1 MLINSD
7 GKDIKKT
14 KIYIHKNLK
23 HKLKSIFLWQRNKII
38 IGKPKQNKKNKIHVM
53 VDKNRIIQPILLSII
68 PLIIGI
74 ITIIF
79 AIHIQRKYIYPPSHN
94 IRLRKGYYR
103 LSKWNGQSIEFLQ
116 QEPITQEV
124 LHKGET
130 DICTQF
136 RVSNVF
142 FDSYGFAQNEEPMEN
157 QQWQC
162 INCEFERD
170 QEQWVPHQYR
180 SHIEYCICVPLN
192 QSTGGDEIIFK
203 EGRKYVLNYGDA
215 VLMSA
220 GLENQFKWKGN
231 FLFIFY
237 RVYPFFEEDSSEN
250 GISPIL
256 KSRLERRRA
265 IKADKLWAK
274 LHRRKNI

>member
-1 MLINSD
+1 
-7 GKDIKKT
+7 
-14 KIYIHKNLK
+14 
-23 HKLKSIFLWQRNKII
+23 
-38 IGKPKQNKKNKIHVM
+38 M

-68 PLIIGI
+68 PLIICI
-74 ITIIF
+74 ITIIA

-103 LSKWNGQSIEFLQ
+103 LSKWYNSEKNSPIEFLQ
-116 QEPITQEV
+116 HDPIAQDI

-136 RVSNVF
+136 RISNVF
-142 FDSYGFAQNEEPMEN
+142 FDSYGFAQNEESMEN

-180 SHIEYCICVPLN
+180 SHIEYCACIPL
-192 QSTGGDEIIFK
+192 SGECGGDEIIFK
-203 EGRKYVLNYGDA
+203 EGRKYALNTGDA

-220 GLENQFKWKGN
+220 GLENQFKWKGK

-237 RVYPFFEEDSSEN
+237 RVYPFFENNLSEN

-274 LHRRKNI
+274 LHQKKNI